1 MQGGIFLRLLGWT
14 IIIFLIA
21 AVIKIDLQE
30 GTVPLTNF
38 YEAPC
43 EDGDEYKTVRVKV
56 RKNDT
61 IYSLFAATP
70 SATNLPQSERLALFF
85 TYNPHLENQPL
96 LPGEEVLIP
105 IKRINRCEK

>member
-38 YEAPC
+38 YEVPC
-43 EDGDEYKTVRVKV
+43 EEGDDYETVRVKV
-56 RKNDT
+56 RKGDT

-70 SATNLPQSERLALFF
+70 SATHLPQSERLALFF

-105 IKRINRCEK
+105 TKRIKRCEK